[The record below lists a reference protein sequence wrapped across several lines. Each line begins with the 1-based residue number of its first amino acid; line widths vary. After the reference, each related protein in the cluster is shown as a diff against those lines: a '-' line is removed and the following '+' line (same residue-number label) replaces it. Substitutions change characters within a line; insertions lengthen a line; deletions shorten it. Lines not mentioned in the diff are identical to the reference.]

1 MKGCDIFFEM
11 SDQSNP
17 VALSVVIIALNE
29 ERNIARAIQSA
40 KWAAEVIVYDSGSV
54 DKTIE
59 IAQKLGAKVIQG
71 PWLGFGPT
79 KQKAT
84 VAASHDWVL
93 SLDADEEVPEK
104 LADEIRQK
112 WSELQPEKAYQIA
125 RLSKYLEKWIYHGG
139 WYPDRQTRLFN
150 RLHSNWDAAE
160 IHEKVQAKNL
170 DQLSQHFHHY
180 VFKDIAHQVQTNNRY
195 SSLQALEMHRRG
207 QRFSWF
213 HFFTKPYVKFIECYF
228 LKLGVLDGWVGY
240 VIARNAAYSVYL
252 KWIKLRELHLKG

>member
-11 SDQSNP
+11 NDQSNP

-29 ERNIARAIQSA
+29 ELNIARAIQSA
-40 KWAAEVIVYDSGSV
+40 KWAAEVIVYDSGST

-59 IAQKLGAKVIQG
+59 IAQKLGAKVVQG
-71 PWLGFGPT
+71 AWLGFGLT

-84 VAASHDWVL
+84 SVASHDWIL
-93 SLDADEEVPEK
+93 SLDADEEIPEK
-104 LADEIRQK
+104 LAVEIRQK
-112 WSELQPEKAYQIA
+112 WSALQPEKAYQIK
-125 RLSKYLEKWIYHGG
+125 RLSQYLGKWIYHGG

-150 RLHSNWDAAE
+150 RKHSNWDAAE
-160 IHEKVQAKNL
+160 IHEKVQAQNL
-170 DQLSQHFHHY
+170 DELSQHFYHY

-195 SSLQALEMHRRG
+195 SSLQALEMHRKG
-207 QRFSWF
+207 KSFSWF
-213 HFFTKPYVKFIECYF
+213 HFLTKPYVKFIECYF
-228 LKLGVLDGWVGY
+228 LKLGILDGWVGY